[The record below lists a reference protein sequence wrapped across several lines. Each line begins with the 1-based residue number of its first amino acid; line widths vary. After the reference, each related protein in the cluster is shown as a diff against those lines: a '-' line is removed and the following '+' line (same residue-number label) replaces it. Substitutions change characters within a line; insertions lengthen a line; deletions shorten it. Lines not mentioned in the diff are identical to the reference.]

1 VSWRTSQPGLGLGRQ
16 NANMEEVVMVMPEQR
31 RKAATNAPARGIDL
45 VRTMRAM
52 ATAALIVGSTYVHHV
67 ASTQPSG
74 IKQADLQ
81 HGSSLGIELA
91 LYIVENG
98 KPLLNW

>member
-1 VSWRTSQPGLGLGRQ
+1 
-16 NANMEEVVMVMPEQR
+16 
-31 RKAATNAPARGIDL
+31 
-45 VRTMRAM
+45 M

-81 HGSSLGIELA
+81 RGSSLGIELA

-98 KPLLNW
+98 KPLLN